1 MARLVSTRKDLNRFA
16 KVYPYVRYPP
26 SYVWESNI
34 KPGNPV
40 EAGKITI
47 NDTSTGIFT
56 FVEIYTTVPTVVAS
70 AFDSAGNGL
79 TNVSLAITSIS
90 LTSVTIVASS
100 TFTGEVH
107 VHILEV

>member
-26 SYVWESNI
+26 NYVWESNI
-34 KPGNPV
+34 EPGNIV
-40 EAGKITI
+40 EAGKITFT
-47 NDTSTGIFT
+47 NTDTANFT
-56 FVEIYTTVPTVVAS
+56 FVQTYTTIPTIVVH

-79 TNVSLAITSIS
+79 TNVSLAVTAIS
-90 LTSVTIVASS
+90 LTSVTVVASS